1 MGKLRRKEIKP
12 GFSSDL
18 VMQRTYEY
26 LLTAD
31 TFNMSEVEVITEIRR
46 LLDEQMKLL
55 EHTLTPDDVIT
66 YLTRQNK
73 IGELLKSLSSDDSFA
88 N

>member
-1 MGKLRRKEIKP
+1 
-12 GFSSDL
+12 
-18 VMQRTYEY
+18 MQRTYEFP
-26 LLTAD
+26 LRDD
-31 TFNMSEVEVITEIRR
+31 TFNMSEGEVVTEIRR

-55 EHTLTPDDVIT
+55 EHTLTPDDVTT

-73 IGELLKSLSSDDSFA
+73 INELLKSLSSDDSFA